1 MNILHHKS
9 WHVRNKDNI
18 QRVKR
23 DEAKAADEEKERL
36 KRQSLAESEARL
48 DILRSRSATTSGR
61 PEKDIQFVQS
71 EHINLFE
78 SAEQGVRPNTFFVVI
93 FNILVLLNVFSL
105 QKNVNAANKE
115 VEREKKEEKEKF
127 EKKIGLLKYLV
138 DEDLDVKS
146 RRL

>member
-23 DEAKAADEEKERL
+23 DEAKAAEEEKERL

-48 DILRSRSATTSGR
+48 NILRTRSKTSGQ
-61 PEKDIQFVQS
+61 EKEIQFVQS

-78 SAEQGVRPNTFFVVI
+78 SAEQGVRYSDRYFV
-93 FNILVLLNVFSL
+93 
-105 QKNVNAANKE
+105 
-115 VEREKKEEKEKF
+115 
-127 EKKIGLLKYLV
+127 
-138 DEDLDVKS
+138 
-146 RRL
+146 

>member
-23 DEAKAADEEKERL
+23 DEAKAAEEEKERL

-48 DILRSRSATTSGR
+48 NVLRNRSKIS
-61 PEKDIQFVQS
+61 EYDKQEIQFVQS

-78 SAEQGVRPNTFFVVI
+78 SAEQGVRH
-93 FNILVLLNVFSL
+93 
-105 QKNVNAANKE
+105 
-115 VEREKKEEKEKF
+115 
-127 EKKIGLLKYLV
+127 
-138 DEDLDVKS
+138 
-146 RRL
+146 